1 MQMMRKMQRQ
11 MEKIQKEL
19 EETRIETSAGGG
31 LVKVVINGQQDI
43 ESISISPDAVDPDDV
58 ELLEDL
64 VLAAVNDAVGESR
77 SVAARKMSALT
88 GGMKIP
94 GLSM

>member
-11 MEKIQKEL
+11 MEKIQQEL
-19 EETRIETSAGGG
+19 ESTRIETSAGGG

-43 ESISISPDAVDPDDV
+43 QSISISPDAVDPDDV

-77 SVAARKMSALT
+77 SVAARKMNALT

>member
-11 MEKIQKEL
+11 MEKIQQEL
-19 EETRIETSAGGG
+19 ESTRIETSAGGG

-43 ESISISPDAVDPDDV
+43 ESISISPDAVDPEDV

>member
-11 MEKIQKEL
+11 MEKIQQEL
-19 EETRIETSAGGG
+19 EEIRIETSAGGG

-43 ESISISPDAVDPDDV
+43 ESISISPDAVDPEDV

-64 VLAAVNDAVGESR
+64 VLAAVNDAVSESR

>member
-11 MEKIQKEL
+11 MEKIQQEL
-19 EETRIETSAGGG
+19 EEIRIETSAGGG

-43 ESISISPDAVDPDDV
+43 ESISISPDAVDPEDV

>member
-11 MEKIQKEL
+11 MEKIQQEL

-43 ESISISPDAVDPDDV
+43 ESISISPDAVDPEDV

>member
-11 MEKIQKEL
+11 MEKIQEEL
-19 EETRIETSAGGG
+19 EATRIETSAGGG

-43 ESISISPDAVDPDDV
+43 QSINISADAVDPDDM

-77 SVAARKMSALT
+77 SLAARKMSALT

>member
-11 MEKIQKEL
+11 MEKIQQEL
-19 EETRIETSAGGG
+19 AETKIETTSGGG
-31 LVKVVINGQQDI
+31 LIKVVITGEQDI
-43 ESISISPDAVDPDDV
+43 ESIAISPEAVDPDDT

-64 VLAAVNDAVGESR
+64 VLAAVNDAVSQSR
-77 SVAARKMSALT
+77 SLAAQKMSALT

-94 GLSM
+94 GMPF

>member
-11 MEKIQKEL
+11 MEKIQTEL
-19 EETRIETSAGGG
+19 AATTIETSAGGG
-31 LVKVVINGQQDI
+31 LVKVVITGEQVIQ
-43 ESISISPDAVDPDDV
+43 SITISPDAVDPDDA

-64 VLAAVNDAVGESR
+64 VLAAVNDAVEQSR
-77 SVAARKMSALT
+77 SLAAKKMSVLT

-94 GLSM
+94 GMPF

>member
-11 MEKIQKEL
+11 MEKIQQEL
-19 EETRIETSAGGG
+19 ESTKIETSAGGG

-43 ESISISPDAVDPDDV
+43 QSISISPDAVDPEDV

-64 VLAAVNDAVGESR
+64 VQAAVNDAVGESR

>member
-11 MEKIQKEL
+11 MEKIQQEL

-43 ESISISPDAVDPDDV
+43 ESISIAPDALDPDDV

-64 VLAAVNDAVGESR
+64 VLAAVKDAVEQSR
-77 SVAARKMSALT
+77 SLAARKMSSLT

>member
-43 ESISISPDAVDPDDV
+43 ESISISPDAVDPEDV

>member
-11 MEKIQKEL
+11 MEKIQEEL
-19 EETRIETSAGGG
+19 EATRIETSAGGG

-43 ESISISPDAVDPDDV
+43 QSINISADAVDPDDI

>member
-11 MEKIQKEL
+11 MEKIQQEL
-19 EETRIETSAGGG
+19 ESTRIETSAGGG

-43 ESISISPDAVDPDDV
+43 ESISISPDAVDPEDV

-77 SVAARKMSALT
+77 SLAARKMSALT